1 MPPVQ
6 ESHLNRVA
14 TPLFALV
21 LAALP
26 LVAPAQATTGEA
38 LSRLAERGLA
48 ATVAEDPITASALGF
63 NAYDGQ
69 IAIPSEASRAATV
82 ARLTGQKAE
91 LDAIARSAGPNASLV
106 DANSVKLLGANFDAQ
121 LNELV
126 LRESDRKDYAG
137 PALRLIGTIFSQF
150 LHLPIVGRENAS
162 QADLDTAWDNLVSR
176 LEKGPA
182 FIVAGQALATRP
194 GRLQGTVAAAQ
205 LAGAPDFFSGALTEA
220 ARAQIATRPAT
231 LARFVAARDAV
242 LASLA
247 VTQGHLEANAKSWPE
262 NHVIGKAAYD
272 RMLKEELL
280 LPFDSA
286 EIEHMA
292 RDELA
297 HGWAEEAWLVALSK
311 KRNLPFGPA
320 SGGGLAPGG
329 PALVGYYRDRIA
341 ELTIFMKEH
350 EVVTVPE
357 WLGSMQIVETP
368 AFLQPVSPGA
378 SMYPPRL
385 FSQAATGYYFITP
398 PKSLQEAADRLDM
411 NEDFDRDRIW
421 STAAHEAMPGHFMQL
436 SIARRHPDLIRRL
449 QHDSAF
455 AEGWAFYGEEMFV
468 RLGLYGDG
476 LDARLFTARWER
488 VRGARA
494 IVDPKLASGE
504 WTVEKAADFYSTQ
517 SGFTPAAARAAVN
530 GIALGPGYVI
540 SYTVGRLQLQMLLG
554 EYMLR
559 TGERG
564 SLRDF
569 HDRLLSYGS
578 TPFAVLGPELLADLD
593 KPASAVRAAANY

>member
-1 MPPVQ
+1 M
-6 ESHLNRVA
+6 
-14 TPLFALV
+14 TPIAPRLIALALLTLP
-21 LAALP
+21 LAAT
-26 LVAPAQATTGEA
+26 AQTSVRDRLNG
-38 LSRLAERGLA
+38 LAERVVA
-48 ATVAEDPITASALGF
+48 ATAIEDPITASSLGLTL
-63 NAYDGQ
+63 ADSRL
-69 IAIPSEASRAATV
+69 AMPSEAARAATI
-82 ARLTGQKAE
+82 ARLSGWKQE
-91 LDAIARSAGPNASLV
+91 LEAIGAGGGLGLV
-106 DANSVKLLGANFDAQ
+106 DGNNLMLLRAGFDAR

-126 LRESDRKDYAG
+126 ARQTDRKDYAG
-137 PALRLIGTIFSQF
+137 PALRLVQAIFAQF
-150 LHLPIVGRENAS
+150 LHLPIVGREGAVP
-162 QADLDTAWDNLVSR
+162 ADLDRAWDDLVAR
-176 LEKGPA
+176 LEQGPA
-182 FIVAGQALATRP
+182 FVVAGQALVTQP
-194 GRLQGTVAAAQ
+194 GRLQATVGAQQLAGVPDFFRGALSAAAAAQ
-205 LAGAPDFFSGALTEA
+205 MAG
-220 ARAQIATRPAT
+220 RPTA
-231 LARFVAARDAV
+231 LARFEAARDALLATFAESRRV
-242 LASLA
+242 LDAHA
-247 VTQGHLEANAKSWPE
+247 AAWPE
-262 NHVIGKAAYD
+262 NHVIGKAAYE
-272 RMLKEELL
+272 RMLREELL
-280 LPFDSA
+280 LPFDAA

-292 RDELA
+292 RDQLA
-297 HGWAEEAWLVALSK
+297 HGWAEEAWLTALSK
-311 KRNLPFGPA
+311 KRQLPFGPA

-341 ELTIFMKEH
+341 ELTAFMKDH

-357 WLGSMQIVETP
+357 WLGTMQIVETP

-385 FSQAATGYYFITP
+385 FSKSGTGYYFITP
-398 PKSLQEAADRLDM
+398 PRSLEEAAKRLDM

-449 QHDSAF
+449 QHDAAF
-455 AEGWAFYGEEMFV
+455 AEGWAFYGEEMLV

-504 WTVEKAADFYSTQ
+504 WTVAQAVDFYEKHS
-517 SGFTPAAARAAVN
+517 SFTRQAAQAAVN

-540 SYTVGRLQLQMLLG
+540 SYTVGRLQLQLLLA

-578 TPFAVLGPELLADLD
+578 TPFAVVAPELLADLD
-593 KPASAVRAAANY
+593 KPAAAVRAAANY

>member
-1 MPPVQ
+1 M
-6 ESHLNRVA
+6 RRIA
-14 TPLFALV
+14 RPLIALA

-26 LVAPAQATTGEA
+26 LAAPAQTSVRERLTA
-38 LSRLAERGLA
+38 LAERLV
-48 ATVAEDPITASALGF
+48 ATTLTEDPIAASSLGLS
-63 NAYDGQ
+63 AADSRLE
-69 IAIPSEASRAATV
+69 IPSEAARAARI
-82 ARLTGQKAE
+82 ARLNGWKHE
-91 LDAIARSAGPNASLV
+91 LEAIAQGAGGGLGLV
-106 DANSVKLLGANFDAQ
+106 DGNNVRLLRAEFDSE

-126 LRESDRKDYAG
+126 DRQSDRKSYAR
-137 PALRLIGTIFSQF
+137 PALRLVQAIFSQF
-150 LHLPIVGRENAS
+150 LHLPIVGREGAVP
-162 QADLDTAWDNLVSR
+162 ADLDKAWDDLAAR
-176 LEKGPA
+176 LEQGPA
-182 FIVAGQALATRP
+182 FIVAGQKLVTQP
-194 GRLQGTVAAAQ
+194 GQLQGTVGAQQ
-205 LAGAPDFFSGALTEA
+205 LAGVPDFLRGTLSEA
-220 ARAQIATRPAT
+220 ASAQMVGRPAA

-242 LASLA
+242 LATIAETRGLLDA
-247 VTQGHLEANAKSWPE
+247 QAASWPV
-262 NHVIGKAAYD
+262 NHVIGKAAYE
-272 RMLKEELL
+272 RMLREELL
-280 LPFDSA
+280 LPFDAA

-297 HGWAEEAWLVALSK
+297 HGWAEEAWLTALSR
-311 KRNLPFGPA
+311 KRGLPFGPD

-329 PALVGYYRDRIA
+329 PPLVGYYRDRIA
-341 ELTIFMKEH
+341 ELTVFMKEH

-368 AFLQPVSPGA
+368 AFLRPVSPGA
-378 SMYPPRL
+378 AMYSPRL
-385 FSQAATGYYFITP
+385 FSKSSTGYYFITP
-398 PKSLQEAADRLDM
+398 PRSLEEAAKRLDM

-449 QHDSAF
+449 QRDAAF
-455 AEGWAFYGEEMFV
+455 AEGWAFYGEEMLV

-504 WTVEKAADFYSTQ
+504 WSVEQAVDFYEKH
-517 SGFTPAAARAAVN
+517 SGFTRGAAQAAVN

-540 SYTVGRLQLQMLLG
+540 AYTVGRLQLQMLLG

-578 TPFAVLGPELLADLD
+578 TPFAVVGPELLADLD
-593 KPASAVRAAANY
+593 KPAAAVRAAANY